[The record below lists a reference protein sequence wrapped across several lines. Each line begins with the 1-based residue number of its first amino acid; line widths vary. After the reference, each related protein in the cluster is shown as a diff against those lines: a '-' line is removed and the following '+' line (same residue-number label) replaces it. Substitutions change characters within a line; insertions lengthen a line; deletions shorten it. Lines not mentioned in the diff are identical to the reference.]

1 MNVNGLA
8 WRGGWTA
15 MLPAALSIR
24 AVLNSRS
31 FDVKGRDPHSLRASK
46 KKGHARAQRAQ
57 RVESKS
63 ATEQNRIQIGAAA
76 TDDPDQPGR
85 RVDTSSDM
93 AEDEAAES
101 PVVLDFGVV
110 RGWLA
115 GCMARRLASVC
126 SECIEHFVAHPPP
139 FSVIPLSR
147 APLGWRDQD
156 PHGSRQQQLAR
167 CEACCP
173 DRVGDRRRRG
183 WLGGVALSGRG
194 YMKVTQW
201 PL

>member
-46 KKGHARAQRAQ
+46 KKVTRVRNVPNVLRANRQR
-57 RVESKS
+57 
-63 ATEQNRIQIGAAA
+63 NRIGFKLVQ
-76 TDDPDQPGR
+76 R
-85 RVDTSSDM
+85 RPMIPISQRRPVDTSSDM

-101 PVVLDFGVV
+101 PVLLDFGVV

-139 FSVIPLSR
+139 S
-147 APLGWRDQD
+147 A
-156 PHGSRQQQLAR
+156 
-167 CEACCP
+167 
-173 DRVGDRRRRG
+173 
-183 WLGGVALSGRG
+183 
-194 YMKVTQW
+194 
-201 PL
+201 